1 MAFHFN
7 GYTNFHELNLDY
19 ILQQLTELKN
29 EMATIETWHDDWV
42 DKLEELE
49 NEYNRI
55 VTMYDTLEADFV
67 QFKQDVNNDF
77 TRLRGQLIADIEQAE
92 TVLQNQIDAFRN
104 EVNFELSG
112 FQNEI
117 TALNI
122 KLDNAIEHF
131 ADNLYINNPFTGQN
145 ESLSKV
151 IQMLAS
157 FHMEDAIT
165 AGEYDALALTA
176 ADYDGRNLTAYQYDI
191 LAKQYLH

>member
-1 MAFHFN
+1 MLHFN
-7 GYTNFHELNLDY
+7 GYSNFHDLNLDY
-19 ILQQLTELKN
+19 LLQQITVLKN
-29 EMATIETWHDDWV
+29 EMAEIETWHDEWV

-55 VTMYDTLEADFV
+55 VLMYDTLEADFV

-77 TRLRGQLIADIEQAE
+77 ARLRGELIADIEEAE
-92 TVLQNQIDAFRN
+92 TALQNQINAFRN
-104 EVNFELSG
+104 EVNFQLNG

-131 ADNLYINNPFTGQN
+131 ADNLYIINPFTGQN
-145 ESLSKV
+145 ESISEV

-165 AGEYDALALTA
+165 AGEYDALSLTA
-176 ADYDGRNLTAYQYDI
+176 ANYDARSLTAYQYDV
-191 LAKQYLH
+191 LAKQYLL